1 MVLLIIIYRPFAL
14 HANKSIQ
21 LNKSTAI
28 DEPNVG
34 KSRTHQFTNLNVS
47 TQQGKMLN
55 NSSVILA
62 MLWKPMDIPFPIV
75 ESNYQSSL
83 FYLIDKCKILH
94 IRHNH

>member
-1 MVLLIIIYRPFAL
+1 M
-14 HANKSIQ
+14 
-21 LNKSTAI
+21 STIEQKYCI

-34 KSRTHQFTNLNVS
+34 KSRTHQFTNLSVS
-47 TQQGKMLN
+47 TQQGEMLN

-62 MLWKPMDIPFPIV
+62 RLWKPMDIPFSIV

-94 IRHNH
+94 IRRNH